1 MNGPVTGKGMQ
12 ARVNSFTYAFR
23 GIGILLRSQ
32 VNARIHLVAT
42 VIVVG
47 AGVWLQLSASDW
59 GLVTLA
65 IAAVWVAEGFN
76 TAIEFLVDLVS
87 PEVHP
92 LAGKIKDVAAG
103 AVLMAAFGAVVVG
116 LLIFGPPIMRLIRH

>member
-1 MNGPVTGKGMQ
+1 MNQPAAAQGLG
-12 ARVNSFTYAFR
+12 ARISSFGHALR
-23 GIGILLRSQ
+23 GIGVLLRSQ

-42 VIVVG
+42 IIVVV
-47 AGVWLQLSASDW
+47 AGVALDLSATDW

-65 IAAVWVAEGFN
+65 MVAVWVAEGFN

-87 PEVHP
+87 PEVRP

-103 AVLMAAFGAVVVG
+103 AVLIAAVGAAVVG
-116 LLIFGPPIMRLIRH
+116 LLVFVPPVLRLVGN